1 VDAKDFYVINEWT
14 DAVARLAEDADPGK
28 PGRVAQKDDPL
39 KQGIAASII

>member
-28 PGRVAQKDDPL
+28 PGRVTQKMTPSNR
-39 KQGIAASII
+39 G